1 MTDTEP
7 CHPIDPAHQFPRDI
21 YLMVVDL
28 LRRALP
34 DPAEDTPEA
43 WALRHRVAM
52 GEVAALLPAGGAEAH
67 VAANH
72 VVANWAASECMC
84 AAAAQ
89 KDNPKRADQL
99 QNQSAKLGREARG
112 YHNTLL
118 RMQKERMRREKTEE
132 GAVRSDRHEAS
143 VLGLMTDA
151 LATLPPG
158 RPVRAAAA
166 APVAEAAPAPAK
178 RVFIDYDDLPEE
190 VKANDRRKARA
201 SRFCVVDT
209 MRAQEI
215 RKCGGL
221 PPGANYEI
229 EPELLHDIIHGVGG
243 NFEWADTYVPWVA
256 PEGYVP
262 PKD

>member
-112 YHNTLL
+112 YTT
-118 RMQKERMRREKTEE
+118 RCCACRRSGCGGK
-132 GAVRSDRHEAS
+132 RR
-143 VLGLMTDA
+143 
-151 LATLPPG
+151 
-158 RPVRAAAA
+158 
-166 APVAEAAPAPAK
+166 K
-178 RVFIDYDDLPEE
+178 RV
-190 VKANDRRKARA
+190 R
-201 SRFCVVDT
+201 
-209 MRAQEI
+209 
-215 RKCGGL
+215 CGPTGTRQACW
-221 PPGANYEI
+221 G
-229 EPELLHDIIHGVGG
+229 
-243 NFEWADTYVPWVA
+243 
-256 PEGYVP
+256 
-262 PKD
+262 